1 MSNQKKQWKN
11 RVGWM
16 ALMFAVGALVGIMAG
31 KNCPQMKPE
40 SEPIKA
46 AGETAAQAPVLTQEA
61 GDRPAAADRDDPAL
75 EADDATAAHAAAPD
89 LTPAETASPGLTWEG
104 RGSPEELDEAS
115 PAPDLSPE
123 QIDRASAKLL
133 IFAYYDALS
142 TDDLAG
148 SRACWHNPSPT
159 DVKRMEE
166 AIRFIDRLE
175 VVPDSMEIK
184 SLDDHKAVIYF
195 TVNGYRGDR
204 ATAYKKAAR
213 LVKVEDQW
221 KIERT
226 WNP

>member
-1 MSNQKKQWKN
+1 
-11 RVGWM
+11 M

-31 KNCPQMKPE
+31 RGCPQMKPE
-40 SEPIKA
+40 SEPAKVA
-46 AGETAAQAPVLTQEA
+46 DETAAQAPALTQAA
-61 GDRPAAADRDDPAL
+61 GDRPAAPERDDPAP
-75 EADDATAAHAAAPD
+75 EADDATADHAAGPD
-89 LTPAETASPGLTWEG
+89 LTAGGTAPDETASPGVTREE
-104 RGSPEELDEAS
+104 RESPEEEEAAS
-115 PAPDLSPE
+115 PAPDFSPE
-123 QIDRASAKLL
+123 RIDRASAKLL

-148 SRACWHNPSPT
+148 SRACWHKPSPG

-175 VVPDSMEIK
+175 VVPDSMEIR
-184 SLDDHKAVIYF
+184 SLDDRKAVIYF